1 MYLRIIYNEKKTLKE
16 KNLKKEQFFCDLF
29 FSFLER
35 ERGGRVG
42 TGRKEEGREEGRLG
56 LSDMEHPFGAVSCLS
71 PPASS
76 QSSLWHWTNYLKFSQ
91 LYLIF
96 ITKWR

>member
-42 TGRKEEGREEGRLG
+42 TGRKEEGREERRWVCLIWSIYLG
-56 LSDMEHPFGAVSCLS
+56 QFHAHPLLPLPSPLSGTG
-71 PPASS
+71 
-76 QSSLWHWTNYLKFSQ
+76 Q
-91 LYLIF
+91 
-96 ITKWR
+96 IT